1 MSHPLLGRNH
11 VAEAPSSLRRLHF
24 HKPADKISL
33 VDHEPKIGVLDQSD
47 LVSQGIHTS
56 QFIPGCVTDVTELG
70 SCVLNTGTEA
80 FSNILTAADFAAYVA
95 KLGDQAE
102 PASIY
107 TDVVAAE
114 RAAIGAYHVVTSQT
128 GIASQEWEPTDCGSS
143 GPYLY
148 QWAKAAGYVADEKIA
163 VGAQNI
169 ASLLQTGG
177 VLAGIPWMEA
187 WFQPNSAGFVDGD
200 GSVSALQAAIASGVA
215 GGHEIHLSAIEKVAF
230 DHSGLVIPAQTVIRF
245 RNHWTR
251 SWADNGSGRF
261 HLSTLVAL
269 GNHADFRQFI
279 AA

>member
-24 HKPADKISL
+24 HKPEAKISL
-33 VDHEPKIGVLDQSD
+33 VDHEPKVGVLDQSD
-47 LVSQGIHTS
+47 LVAQGIHTS
-56 QFIPGCVTDVTELG
+56 EFIPGCATDATELG

-80 FSNILTAADFAAYVA
+80 FSNILSPAAFAAYVA
-95 KLGDQAE
+95 ELGDQAE
-102 PASIY
+102 PANLY

-148 QWAKAAGYVADEKIA
+148 QWAKAAGLISDEKIA
-163 VGAQNI
+163 VGAQNL

-177 VLAGIPWMEA
+177 VLAGIPWL
-187 WFQPNSAGFVDGD
+187 NSFFEPDALGFVDGD
-200 GSVSALQAAIASGVA
+200 GSVGALQAAIGSGVA
-215 GGHEIHLSAIEKVAF
+215 GGHEIYLAAIEKVGF
-230 DHSGLVIPAQTVIRF
+230 DLAGRIDAQKTVIRF
-245 RNHWTR
+245 RNHWTKG
-251 SWADNGSGRF
+251 WGDHGSGRF
-261 HLSTLVAL
+261 HLSTLVGL
-269 GNHADFRQFI
+269 GNQADFRQFL